1 MPYLPELVSVL
12 ERCGE
17 LCLDA
22 QTRKGLLA
30 LSPATAD
37 RLLRT
42 KRERHRPNGLST
54 TKPGTLLKHA
64 IPVRTFADWDDAV
77 PGFVEVDLV
86 AHCGESTH
94 GEYLIPISVLR
105 DHSKMGEVG
114 QRTETLRVGFQL
126 VETITHPVNHL
137 IK

>member
-94 GEYLIPISVLR
+94 GEYLNSLTMTDISTTWTECFALR
-105 DHSKMGEVG
+105 NRSQPG
-114 QRTETLRVGFQL
+114 Q
-126 VETITHPVNHL
+126 
-137 IK
+137 